1 MGLSDAAAA
10 TSVVAV
16 LMLLLGILLGALV
29 TQLRASRR
37 EGELLREK
45 AALEV
50 SLAAAGDQAAER
62 SRMLDTVEQ
71 RFATLTGRLAQ
82 DALQRN
88 SEAFLNLATQRL
100 GRQQELAASALAQ
113 REQAVAAL
121 VSPIATAL
129 EQTRQQLREMEQ
141 LRAEAFGGI
150 RAQLGAMQSAQQ
162 SLQQETRNL
171 ATALRRPEVRGRWG
185 EVTLRRIAELAGM
198 VEHCDFSEQAST
210 ADGSQ
215 RPDLLVHLPRG
226 GVLVIDVKTPLDAYL
241 ESIEAVDPDAR
252 KSALQRHT
260 RNLQQRVR
268 ELAAKAYWAGLPE
281 SPEMVILFVPGEQF
295 LAAALDQNPALLEH
309 AMAQKVVLTTPSSLM
324 ALLTTVAH
332 GWRQLALAENAEQI
346 RTLGEELYNRLA
358 TFCAHLG
365 RLGRQLEGSVNAYNQ
380 SVGSLERMVLPGAR
394 KLAELGVRG
403 NQPVETP
410 APLEATPR
418 SPVAPGTDTDDQ
430 EGSSS

>member
-1 MGLSDAAAA
+1 MSDTALVTGLLPG
-10 TSVVAV
+10 
-16 LMLLLGILLGALV
+16 LMLLLGFLLGALV
-29 TQLRASRR
+29 IQLRTSRR
-37 EGELLREK
+37 EVALQSDNARLKARLEATGEQ
-45 AALEV
+45 V
-50 SLAAAGDQAAER
+50 AER
-62 SRMLDTVEQ
+62 SRLLDAMEQ
-71 RFATLTGRLAQ
+71 RLAVLTSRLAHE
-82 DALQRN
+82 ALQRN
-88 SEAFLNLATQRL
+88 SEAFLNLATQRF
-100 GRQQELAASALAQ
+100 GRQQELAASELAQ

-121 VSPIATAL
+121 VTPIATAL
-129 EQTRQQLREMEQ
+129 EQTRQQLRQMEQ
-141 LRAEAFGGI
+141 LRAESFGGI
-150 RAQLGAMQSAQQ
+150 RAQLESMQSAQL

-198 VEHCDFSEQAST
+198 VEHCDFTEQAST

-226 GVLVIDVKTPLDAYL
+226 GLLVVDVKTPLDAYL
-241 ESIEAVDPDAR
+241 ESVEAADPDAR
-252 KSALQRHT
+252 KVALQRHT

-268 ELAAKAYWAGLPE
+268 ELAAKAYWASLPE

-332 GWRQLALAENAEQI
+332 GWRQLALAQNAEQI

-358 TFCAHLG
+358 TFCAHMG

-410 APLEATPR
+410 APIDGAPR
-418 SPVAPGTDTDDQ
+418 RPTMPEPDPDNEQ
-430 EGSSS
+430 GSDH

>member
-1 MGLSDAAAA
+1 MGMNDAAMAA
-10 TSVVAV
+10 G
-16 LMLLLGILLGALV
+16 LLPGILLLLGILLGALV
-29 TQLRASRR
+29 AQLRASRR
-37 EGELLREK
+37 ESELLREN
-45 AALEV
+45 ARLEAR
-50 SLAAAGDQAAER
+50 LAAAGEQAADR
-62 SRMLDTVEQ
+62 GRLVDDVEQ
-71 RFATLTGRLAQ
+71 RLAALTGRLAQ
-82 DALQRN
+82 EALHRN
-88 SEAFLNLATQRL
+88 SEAFLDLAAQRL
-100 GRQQELAASALAQ
+100 GHQQELAASVLAQ

-121 VSPIATAL
+121 VTPISAAL

-141 LRAEAFGGI
+141 MRAESFGGI
-150 RAQLGAMQSAQQ
+150 RAQMESMQAAQR

-226 GVLVIDVKTPLDAYL
+226 GLLVIDVKTPLDAYL
-241 ESIEAVDPDAR
+241 ESIEAVDPEAR
-252 KSALQRHT
+252 KLALQRHT

-268 ELAAKAYWAGLPE
+268 ELAAKAYWASLPQ

-346 RTLGEELYNRLA
+346 RTLGEELYSRLA

-410 APLEATPR
+410 APIESTPR
-418 SPVAPGTDTDDQ
+418 SPAVQGPDTYDEQ
-430 EGSSS
+430 GSAR